1 MSKWHAGSLL
11 HGPLTAAPRRAFR
24 FLKNGSIFENDT
36 IVLKLQW
43 FSRKSCIACYSGSG
57 GRPKW
62 VTTGIP
68 MFVEFR
74 LPARRHRR
82 PFPSFPVRSE
92 SFPL

>member
-43 FSRKSCIACYSGSG
+43 FSRKSCIAGYSGSG
-57 GRPKW
+57 GRPK
-62 VTTGIP
+62 
-68 MFVEFR
+68 
-74 LPARRHRR
+74 
-82 PFPSFPVRSE
+82 
-92 SFPL
+92 

>member
-43 FSRKSCIACYSGSG
+43 FSRKSCIAGYSGSG

-62 VTTGIP
+62 LTTDIP
-68 MFVEFR
+68 IVEFR